1 MRRKLAGNHNRCRI
15 SVYEG
20 GLTRRLGWVSGAVW
34 VENNR
39 GGAKHNNGYARPLT
53 SDIPNSAIGLF
64 HIVATPNDND
74 SIPSHNVFMR
84 PYTVLRPPVQYAL
97 SKLEN

>member
-20 GLTRRLGWVSGAVW
+20 ELTRRLGWVSGAAW

-39 GGAKHNNGYARPLT
+39 GVAKENNANDRPPE

-74 SIPSHNVFMR
+74 SIPFHNVLT
-84 PYTVLRPPVQYAL
+84 PHCTAPLLRVRCFL
-97 SKLEN
+97 SKIEK